1 LRISLILRA
10 LKDVILMLLKR
21 RIVKNKDYDLEL

>member
-21 RIVKNKDYDLEL
+21 RIVKNKDYGLEL